1 MDQDS
6 VRNVRTCRPDVKGE
20 AQAAATARAQVPM
33 RGIWAEMLVVGVK
46 GLKWSWTEGA
56 SSFGLRPD
64 QVNSKE
70 EEPRMEARVLRR
82 RART

>member
-1 MDQDS
+1 
-6 VRNVRTCRPDVKGE
+6 
-20 AQAAATARAQVPM
+20 M